1 MLLYIIRHGETS
13 WNVMRKIQG
22 STDIPLNEN
31 GIRLAKIT
39 GEKLADVHFDA
50 AVSSPLQRAYK
61 TAQLVLG
68 GRDIPI
74 ETDERIQEISFGDL
88 EGEQL
93 LQVDPSHP
101 FFSFFSDAYHYVPAR
116 NGESIYDICERTRR
130 FYEDLIHRE
139 ELQEKT
145 VLIATHGCAVR
156 ALLQPF
162 YEDASDFWQGGVCPN
177 CGVNIVEVKDGKS
190 ILLEKDKIYYED
202 Q

>member
-22 STDIPLNEN
+22 ATDIPLNEN

-39 GEKLADVHFDA
+39 GEKLADVPFDA
-50 AVSSPLQRAYK
+50 AISSPLQRAYK

-68 GRDIPI
+68 HREIPI

-101 FFSFFSDAYHYVPAR
+101 FFSFFADAYHYVPAR
-116 NGESIYDICERTRR
+116 DR
-130 FYEDLIHRE
+130 
-139 ELQEKT
+139 
-145 VLIATHGCAVR
+145 
-156 ALLQPF
+156 
-162 YEDASDFWQGGVCPN
+162 
-177 CGVNIVEVKDGKS
+177 KS
-190 ILLEKDKIYYED
+190 VV
-202 Q
+202 